1 MSESKF
7 KDGVI
12 AWSPRSGFEVI
23 RIYNTKQKYPLI
35 HGERSYCRDGIYCDT
50 DKYPSIF
57 TLEEAAKLGYEM
69 TKDEKRRFGLLKT
82 RTVDVERWVNIY
94 HGDQVSGAHHSQKA
108 ADMHAD
114 SNRIACIKLKGT
126 YEEEVEE

>member
-1 MSESKF
+1 MSEPKF

-50 DKYPSIF
+50 GKYPSLF
-57 TLEEAAKLGYEM
+57 TIEEAAKLGYEM
-69 TKDEKRRFGLLKT
+69 TKEDKERLGLLKT
-82 RTVDVERWVNIY
+82 RTVLIERWVNVY
-94 HGDQVSGAHHSQKA
+94 GAIASNYSYSSRKE
-108 ADMHAD
+108 ADRFANANMT
-114 SNRIACIKLKGT
+114 ACVKLTGSF
-126 YEEEVEE
+126 EVEEEP